1 MIIDKTIDDT
11 ILELARTMKAL
22 TELKKVRSHPGDLKP
37 WGRGGADILVKPSD
51 KRQHAAALRAAM
63 DLKNKLSDLRQ
74 GR

>member
-1 MIIDKTIDDT
+1 MITNETIDKT
-11 ILELARTMKAL
+11 ILELARTMNAL
-22 TELKKVRSHPGDLKP
+22 TELKKVRSNPGVMKP
-37 WGRGGADILVKPSD
+37 WGRGGSDILVKPSD